1 MGGILFFTLSK
12 SKLFFKFFHPRQ
24 VFNRIFLFNV

>member
-12 SKLFFKFFHPRQ
+12 SKLFFKFFPFTACI
-24 VFNRIFLFNV
+24 VKAI